1 MAALLLAHMLIQAS
15 CTRSGAIRQR
25 IGWAAAQNLET
36 LLSECHH
43 PFRSCS
49 EMPEIPK
56 KSDERGSEDDAEDDL
71 PTQQKFLAIVYSC
84 AFLLS
89 LGNGFLGSRTS
100 FIAVNWFA
108 EAPCDDVDA
117 AKCDDR
123 IPFSCIC
130 KAALTR
136 YATVSSATSF
146 ASVGFAVCIIPFLTR
161 LSDAFGRRI
170 FIQVIQR

>member
-1 MAALLLAHMLIQAS
+1 
-15 CTRSGAIRQR
+15 
-25 IGWAAAQNLET
+25 
-36 LLSECHH
+36 
-43 PFRSCS
+43 
-49 EMPEIPK
+49 MPEIPK
-56 KSDERGSEDDAEDDL
+56 KSDEQGSEDNIEDDL
-71 PTQQKFLAIVYSC
+71 PSQQKFLAIVYSC

-100 FIAVNWFA
+100 FVAVNWFA
-108 EAPCDDVDA
+108 GAQCDNVDA

-123 IPFSCIC
+123 IPLSCIC

-170 FIQVIQR
+170 FIQVMPHSSLAVSFEESFRIASHVPAPKLNSHGEERWAPS